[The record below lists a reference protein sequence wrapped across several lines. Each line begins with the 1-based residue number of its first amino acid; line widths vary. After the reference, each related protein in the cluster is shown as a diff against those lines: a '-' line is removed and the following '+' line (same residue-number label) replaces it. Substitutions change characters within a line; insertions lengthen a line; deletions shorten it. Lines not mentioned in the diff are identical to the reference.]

1 MQNENARFFRRSVNP
16 LRYSLRHL
24 ASTSLPP
31 RNLLQLLRL
40 RYATRGWYAKKS
52 VFLIAVRNGPP
63 FFRHGGSC
71 PLSRN
76 RERGSF

>member
-40 RYATRGWYAKKS
+40 RYATRGGMQKKRSSNSCKEWAS
-52 VFLIAVRNGPP
+52 VFSSRRKLSAIAQ
-63 FFRHGGSC
+63 
-71 PLSRN
+71 
-76 RERGSF
+76 